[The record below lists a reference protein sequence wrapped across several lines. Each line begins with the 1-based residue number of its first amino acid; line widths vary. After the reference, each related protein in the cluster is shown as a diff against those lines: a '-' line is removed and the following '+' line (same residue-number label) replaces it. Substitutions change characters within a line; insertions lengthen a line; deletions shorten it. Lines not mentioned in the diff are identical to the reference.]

1 MDFQFDSAAMK
12 TGDRFW
18 IFDASIATIVWFSV
32 KLTST
37 ISKLPRTRALTLVL
51 ASQL

>member
-1 MDFQFDSAAMK
+1 MDFPFDSAAMK

-18 IFDASIATIVWFSV
+18 IFDTSIATIVWFFV